1 MEKPMIKKEII
12 ELINRIKEQSTALE
26 NMDRVPQPD
35 VMLMLHKIQELQKKF
50 ILFEHLNATVETSK
64 PPTENIIVT
73 PPPPEISKN
82 EVIETPPEEKPSL
95 PPTPPLTETEEK
107 KAASIDIYLMKQEVT
122 TNEEGKKMG
131 VTNLSTV
138 IGINDRFQFASELFN
153 GNMQEYTIAI
163 QQLSA
168 SENRESALTYFS
180 NLQQLYNW
188 DEENKTVQRL
198 LGLLNKNANK

>member
-1 MEKPMIKKEII
+1 MEKQMIKKEII
-12 ELINRIKEQSTALE
+12 ELINRIKEQSTTLE

-50 ILFEHLNATVETSK
+50 IIFEHLNATVETTK
-64 PPTENIIVT
+64 PPAENIIVT
-73 PPPPEISKN
+73 PPPPQIIKSD
-82 EVIETPPEEKPSL
+82 VIATPPEVKPI
-95 PPTPPLTETEEK
+95 PPPLPKLEEK

-122 TNEEGKKMG
+122 TNEDGKKMG
-131 VTNLSTV
+131 VINLSTV
-138 IGINDRFQFASELFN
+138 IGINDRFQFASELFD

-168 SENRESALTYFS
+168 SETIESALIYFN

-198 LGLLNKNANK
+198 LALLNKNANK